1 MIYTVTFNPALDYY
15 LTVSHFSNGDV
26 NRSQGEEMQV
36 GGKGIN
42 VSLVLKELGQPS
54 TALGFVA
61 GFVGTEIQRRLEEK
75 GVHTDFIRLS
85 EGCSRINVKL
95 RGAKE
100 TDINADGPA
109 IEAQAFVALMEKLSA
124 LQGEDTLVLA
134 GSVPAGLP
142 RDIYCRI
149 LKALS
154 HKNIRFVV
162 DATGELLTA
171 VLPFRPFLIKPNHH
185 ELGEIFGK
193 TLCSEEEII
202 TCARVLQQQG
212 ARNVLVSMAGDGALL
227 LDETGALHRIAAP
240 AGEVKGSV
248 GAGDSMVAGFLVGF
262 AQSGNYQTALA
273 WGTAAGSATAFSK
286 GLATKQEIDG
296 VLHSLKQ
303 IKGE

>member
-15 LTVSHFSNGDV
+15 LTVSHFSRGDV
-26 NRSQGEEMQV
+26 NRSEGEEMLV

-42 VSLVLKELGQPS
+42 VSLILKELGQPS

-61 GFVGTEIQRRLEEK
+61 GFVGTEIERRLSEK
-75 GVHTDFIRLS
+75 GIHTDFIRLS
-85 EGCSRINVKL
+85 GGCSRINVKL

-109 IEAQAFVALMEKLSA
+109 IDEAALSALFDKLSA
-124 LQGEDTLVLA
+124 LQAGDTLVLA
-134 GSVPAGLP
+134 GSVPGSLP

-149 LKALS
+149 LQQLADKD
-154 HKNIRFVV
+154 IRFVV

-171 VLPFRPFLIKPNHH
+171 VLPFHPFLIKPNHH

-193 TLCSEEEII
+193 QLSSEEEIVS
-202 TCARVLQQQG
+202 CARTLQQQG

-227 LDETGALHRIAAP
+227 LDENGAPHRIAAP
-240 AGEVKGSV
+240 KGEVKGSV

-262 AQSGNYQTALA
+262 AQSGDYQTALT

-286 GLATKQEIDG
+286 DLATKQEIEA
-296 VLHSLKQ
+296 VLQGLEQS
-303 IKGE
+303 KGE